1 MSSNLHP
8 LVVHFPIALLLSYI
22 ALDWAG
28 RLWKGKAF
36 TEAAWYALLLGLA
49 GTLVTLVTGLLAARA
64 VPMDSLALATLNTH
78 KFIGITTLVIFGI
91 QAVCYARNRGKYTP
105 GKQALHTAIQLIGLG
120 LVLAVGY
127 LGGELVYTFGIGVAT
142 FVP

>member
-1 MSSNLHP
+1 MSISLHP

-64 VPMDSLALATLNTH
+64 VPVDSPALATLNTH
-78 KFIGITTLVIFGI
+78 KMIGIATLVIFGI

-105 GKQALHTAIQLIGLG
+105 GKQALHTVIQLGG
-120 LVLAVGY
+120 VAFVLAVGY
-127 LGGELVYTFGIGVAT
+127 LGGELVYTYGIGVS
-142 FVP
+142 PLIP